1 MKAAVSGQRRGGRA
15 CEGRAD
21 FARRDA
27 TFGAREEAAPRSAVP
42 ALARLRALA
51 VAVCVC
57 VSLVIPA
64 SAREIYGL
72 SEKELG
78 LYSGSAFLAGWRV
91 PEARQV
97 VDRLLARSPGDPEA
111 RSLEAHLLFFEG
123 RYGDSLRALDRLGE
137 RGRFRELVA
146 STVQATRG
154 FSSRKS
160 EHFQVSWGNP
170 KDEVLAEPALQ
181 ALEQAYAAVSRSLGF
196 APQGVVRIELY
207 PTVASFTAVST
218 LTRRE
223 VETSG
228 TIGLCKFDRLMI
240 TSPRATLWGY
250 RWRDTLCHEYAH
262 LAIYRLSRGTAP
274 IWIHEGIA
282 KYLEESWRGRTG
294 ELEPASQ
301 ALLARRLE
309 SGKLISLEAM
319 SPSVAK
325 LPSAEDTALA
335 FAQVGT
341 MMRFLVEEK
350 GIDAL
355 GRLLERLAEG
365 RSDREALAAVWPGG
379 LSAFDEAWRAWVRT
393 LPLRK
398 EAIQVLGLE
407 LAEGGKAEAEPGTI
421 PDPGARDLA
430 RLGDMLR
437 GRGRM
442 AAAAAEYAKAF
453 ALDPSAPGVASRQAL
468 ARLALGRFEE
478 ALAATRQGLELYPD
492 LAVLWVRQGQAL
504 AGLGRHADAAA
515 AFREA
520 VEVNPFDPG
529 ARGGLLAEARALG
542 DEAEVKRQ
550 RWALGVLGR

>member
-1 MKAAVSGQRRGGRA
+1 MNLRPLTPHASR
-15 CEGRAD
+15 
-21 FARRDA
+21 
-27 TFGAREEAAPRSAVP
+27 
-42 ALARLRALA
+42 LAFA
-51 VAVCVC
+51 VAVTLLFVL
-57 VSLVIPA
+57 SAMPGN
-64 SAREIYGL
+64 AREVYGL
-72 SEKELG
+72 SDKELG
-78 LYSGSAFLAGWRV
+78 LYAGNAYLSGWRV
-91 PEARQV
+91 PEAREV
-97 VDRLLARSPGDPEA
+97 VDRLLARSAGDPEA
-111 RSLEAHLLFFEG
+111 RALEAHVLFFEG
-123 RYGDSLRALDRLGE
+123 RYDESLRSLERLGE

-146 STVQATRG
+146 ATVQATKG
-154 FSSRKS
+154 FTSRRS

-170 KDEVLAEPALQ
+170 KDEVLIEPALQ
-181 ALEQAYAAVSRSLGF
+181 GLEQAYTALSRSLGF
-196 APQGVVRIELY
+196 APTGLVRVELY
-207 PTVASFTAVST
+207 PTVSSFTAVST

-250 RWRDTLCHEYAH
+250 GWRDTLCHEYVH

-282 KYLEESWRGRTG
+282 KYLEESWRGRFG
-294 ELEPASQ
+294 EIPPSSQ

-309 SGKLISLEAM
+309 KGKLISLEAM

-341 MMRFLVEEK
+341 MMRFLVEKK
-350 GIDAL
+350 GAASL
-355 GRLLERLAEG
+355 GRLLELLAEG
-365 RSDREALAAVWPGG
+365 KTDREALAGVWPGG
-379 LSAFDEAWRAWVRT
+379 LSSFDEAWRAWVRT

-421 PDPGARDLA
+421 PDPEGRDLA

-437 GRGRM
+437 ARGRM
-442 AAAAAEYAKAF
+442 GAAAAEYAKAYEK
-453 ALDPSAPGVASRQAL
+453 DPTAPGVASRHAL
-468 ARLALGRFEE
+468 ALLTLGRYGDALTAAE
-478 ALAATRQGLELYPD
+478 AGLELYPD
-492 LAVLWVRQGQAL
+492 LAVLWLRKGQAL
-504 AGLGRHADAAA
+504 GGLGRHEEAAQ

-520 VEVNPFDPG
+520 LEINPFDP
-529 ARGGLLAEARALG
+529 AVRGGLLAEAGALG

-550 RWALGVLGR
+550 KWAMGVLGAGH